1 MSKSTAI
8 SELFETFTE
17 ALIDRYG
24 VEENIEPLK
33 TELIETIDELWR
45 TSRHKQ
51 KTLKSTSD
59 TNRISGLESQEREKT
74 IIRFLSDLVSLK

>member
-8 SELFETFTE
+8 SELFEAFTE
-17 ALIDRYG
+17 TLIDRYG
-24 VEENIEPLK
+24 IEDDVEPLK
-33 TELIETIDELWR
+33 SDLLEVVDELWR

-59 TNRISGLESQEREKT
+59 TNRVSGLESLDREKT